1 VGTDDTIQVRC
12 SRCKSKFR
20 DKARRVR
27 DGYSRQCPTCECM
40 VFFLDGSP
48 NNDIQDAL
56 REAERVRKVLREEE
70 SEQTVSR
77 AESTEQTESG
87 ERVSAFARRGI
98 SRRSLPA
105 GRARR

>member
-1 VGTDDTIQVRC
+1 
-12 SRCKSKFR
+12 
-20 DKARRVR
+20 
-27 DGYSRQCPTCECM
+27 M

-56 REAERVRKVLREEE
+56 REAERVRKVMREEE
-70 SEQTVSR
+70 SEKTVSR

-98 SRRSLPA
+98 SRRSLST

>member
-1 VGTDDTIQVRC
+1 VGDDTIQVRC

-56 REAERVRKVLREEE
+56 REAERVRKLLREEE
-70 SEQTVSR
+70 SETVSR

-87 ERVSAFARRGI
+87 ERVSAFARRGTN
-98 SRRSLPA
+98 RRSLST